1 MFFPETAKHLP
12 ESSSEKVEREIDL
25 RRIEQALQAADKV
38 LEGFQP
44 GATPAERKIGREIV
58 TAADRQVDER
68 LREILTQEGEGW
80 LSEETTDDLARLQR
94 RRVWIV
100 DPLDGTQEFVA
111 GIPEWCVSI
120 GLVEDGQAVAGGIL
134 NPATGEVFLGSAETG
149 VTRNGKPVSRRTNR
163 ELQDMLVLASRSETS
178 RREWTCFR
186 DAPFRLQP
194 MGSVAYKLARV
205 AAGLADATWTFTP
218 KHEWDVVA
226 GVALV
231 RSAGGLVM
239 TLDGQ
244 ELTWNRP
251 EPFLKGLMAFA
262 AEGAEALLA
271 YLRATNR
278 GSGLLMPGA

>member
-1 MFFPETAKHLP
+1 LPEKAKHHS
-12 ESSSEKVEREIDL
+12 ESDSEKAERKLDL
-25 RRIEQALQAADKV
+25 PRIERALQAAGKV
-38 LEGFQP
+38 LEEFQS
-44 GATPAERKIGREIV
+44 GATPVGRKIGREIV
-58 TAADRQVDER
+58 TAADHRVNER

-100 DPLDGTQEFVA
+100 DPLDGTREFVA

-120 GLVEDGQAVAGGIL
+120 GLVEDGRAVAGGIL
-134 NPATGEVFLGSAETG
+134 NPATGEVFLGSVETG
-149 VTRNGKPVSRRTNR
+149 VTRNGKAVSTRTNR
-163 ELQDMLVLASRSETS
+163 ELQDMLVLASRSEAG
-178 RREWTCFR
+178 RGEWTCLR
-186 DAPFRLQP
+186 DAPFRVQP

-226 GVALV
+226 GAALV

-239 TLDGQ
+239 TPDGR
-244 ELTWNRP
+244 EPTWNRP

-262 AEGAEALLA
+262 AEGAEALLE
-271 YLRATNR
+271 YLRATH
-278 GSGLLMPGA
+278 GASGRPTPGA